1 MQYILTPQEMH
12 STDEYGIQQLGIPSL
27 LLMENASRSATE
39 ILVAILKKENLIP
52 SKSSQ
57 ATKFQQHGQPIAVTF
72 LCGVGNNGGDGF
84 AMARH
89 LHVLQSQGEVPAIA
103 ISIIQVGDE
112 ASMSSETQTNQNI
125 CLQLGIE
132 IIHLAK
138 SANQQSLC
146 AKFLQGNVIIDAL
159 LGTGGSEFPRE
170 YLLPLLEQANHS
182 DALRI
187 SVDAPSGINSYTGK
201 FHEQAF
207 CAHHTITM
215 EAWKRGIALPQ
226 VEHIVGKLHVAPIGL
241 PKDVAAKY
249 SHRFVLQDTDARRL
263 LPERKRISSKFDYG
277 KVIAIGGSV
286 GMSGA
291 IALTAQACL
300 VAGAGMVKVFT
311 PDIAPSM
318 PPEVMTIQM
327 QQHNDGTLHESTFEL
342 LLKEMSWADVI
353 VIGPGLGANKKT
365 SSMLRRL
372 WQSIPVSTPI
382 IFDADGLRSIAPED
396 ILRPN
401 IILTPHTGEFARL
414 TKQERSS
421 IEQNPEEQAEQ
432 WAEKWGCTVLLKYL
446 PTFITDGTR
455 TFWNLQGNS
464 GMATA
469 GSGDVL
475 TGIIAGLVAQKI
487 ACMSTQDT
495 VNSSQVF
502 IEMTALA
509 AYLHGTAGDTYSQ
522 QYAEQPLVTSNIITI
537 LPTVF
542 HSLRL

>member
-1 MQYILTPQEMH
+1 
-12 STDEYGIQQLGIPSL
+12 
-27 LLMENASRSATE
+27 
-39 ILVAILKKENLIP
+39 
-52 SKSSQ
+52 
-57 ATKFQQHGQPIAVTF
+57 
-72 LCGVGNNGGDGF
+72 
-84 AMARH
+84 
-89 LHVLQSQGEVPAIA
+89 
-103 ISIIQVGDE
+103 
-112 ASMSSETQTNQNI
+112 
-125 CLQLGIE
+125 
-132 IIHLAK
+132 
-138 SANQQSLC
+138 
-146 AKFLQGNVIIDAL
+146 
-159 LGTGGSEFPRE
+159 
-170 YLLPLLEQANHS
+170 
-182 DALRI
+182 
-187 SVDAPSGINSYTGK
+187 
-201 FHEQAF
+201 
-207 CAHHTITM
+207 
-215 EAWKRGIALPQ
+215 
-226 VEHIVGKLHVAPIGL
+226 
-241 PKDVAAKY
+241 
-249 SHRFVLQDTDARRL
+249 
-263 LPERKRISSKFDYG
+263 
-277 KVIAIGGSV
+277 
-286 GMSGA
+286 
-291 IALTAQACL
+291 
-300 VAGAGMVKVFT
+300 
-311 PDIAPSM
+311 
-318 PPEVMTIQM
+318 
-327 QQHNDGTLHESTFEL
+327 
-342 LLKEMSWADVI
+342 
-353 VIGPGLGANKKT
+353 
-365 SSMLRRL
+365 MLRRL

-382 IFDADGLRSIAPED
+382 IFDADGLRAIEPED

-401 IILTPHTGEFARL
+401 IILTPHTAEFARL